1 MANINLEEEFDRIL
15 DTCLDLVLR
24 DGETVEV
31 CLRRFPQ
38 HADELDSLLQLAL
51 ETRRVLEFTPSAV
64 SKTRARLAL
73 HDAIYRYEA
82 RRWWRRPGRILS
94 ALSGLFAGPS
104 RWAAGATVAL
114 LLVVMGGAGIVGA
127 SSNTVPGHPLYSV
140 KRVVEQGRML
150 LTFDDNARARLYAE
164 RADKRFKELQEV
176 AEEGDERQVNLLAIE
191 AHRSL
196 QNVHKAVPALRSLP
210 TPRQGVGIP
219 VPSSVR
225 PIQLDIR
232 TKRDLRALMTRLQTD
247 EMYHREALRVL
258 MEKAPSRMRPEIR
271 RVGQETRQSYAELIQ
286 AIKDLVEAQNQ

>member
-1 MANINLEEEFDRIL
+1 MANVEEEFDRIL

-38 HADELDSLLQLAL
+38 HADELGSLLQIAL
-51 ETRRVLEFTPSAV
+51 DARRVLEFTPSAV

-73 HDAIYRYEA
+73 RDAIDRYEA
-82 RRWWRRPGRILS
+82 RRWWRRPGRSLG
-94 ALSGLFAGPS
+94 ALSGLFAGS
-104 RWAAGATVAL
+104 YRWAASATVAV

-176 AEEGDERQVNLLAIE
+176 AEGGDERGVSQLANE

-196 QNVHKAVPALRSLP
+196 QEVQKAVPALRSLP

-219 VPSSVR
+219 VPSTVR
-225 PIQLDIR
+225 PIQLDRR
-232 TKRDLRALMTRLQTD
+232 TRGHLRELITQLQTD
-247 EMYHREALRVL
+247 EMYHREALRAL

-271 RVGQETRQSYAELIQ
+271 RVGQETRQSYAELIL
-286 AIKDLVEAQNQ
+286 AIKTLVGAQDK

>member
-1 MANINLEEEFDRIL
+1 MANVEEEFDRIL
-15 DTCLDLVLR
+15 DTCLDMVLR
-24 DGETVEV
+24 DGETVEL

-38 HADELDSLLQLAL
+38 HADELGSLLQLAA
-51 ETRRVLEFTPSAV
+51 EARRVLEFTPSAV
-64 SKTRARLAL
+64 SKARARLL
-73 HDAIYRYEA
+73 LRDAIDRYEA
-82 RRWWRRPGRILS
+82 RRWWRRPGRSLG
-94 ALSGLFAGPS
+94 ALSGLFAGS
-104 RWAAGATVAL
+104 YRWAASATVAV

-176 AEEGDERQVNLLAIE
+176 AEGGDERGVSQLANE

-196 QNVHKAVPALRSLP
+196 QEVQKAVPALRSLP

-219 VPSSVR
+219 VPSTVR
-225 PIQLDIR
+225 PIQLDRR
-232 TKRDLRALMTRLQTD
+232 TRGHLRELITQLQTD
-247 EMYHREALRVL
+247 EMYHREALRAL

-271 RVGQETRQSYAELIQ
+271 RVGQETRQSYAELIL
-286 AIKDLVEAQNQ
+286 AIKTLVGAQDK